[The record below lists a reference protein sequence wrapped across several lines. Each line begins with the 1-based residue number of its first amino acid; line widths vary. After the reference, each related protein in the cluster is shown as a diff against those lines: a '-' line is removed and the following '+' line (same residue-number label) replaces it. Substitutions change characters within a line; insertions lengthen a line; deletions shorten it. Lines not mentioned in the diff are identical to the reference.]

1 MQRSGLLAARPT
13 IKEVARLA
21 NVAVGTVS
29 NVITGSVPVSEELQQ
44 RVLTA
49 IRELDYHPNHV
60 ARSLKT
66 SRTRTLGIIV
76 PDLTISFYP
85 QVIRGAETAAR
96 QRKYS
101 LIAVNSY
108 DSAERQEELLS
119 LLRSERVEGILLV
132 AAAAPAQTAVVARV
146 VEAGIPVVC
155 LDRILDKIHVDSVSV
170 EDAAAAQM
178 GVEHL
183 AAMGNRRIAIITGPM
198 TLKNE
203 RDRLRGCR
211 TAMRRAKLTLDE
223 LMVWH
228 GDLNRDH
235 VAALCSERLHNPATR
250 PDAIF
255 STNGPTGLGVLR
267 ALRDCGLRTPEDIR
281 FATFDELVV
290 EDVFSP
296 SITTVVQPSYE
307 IGSRAAEILLSRI
320 EKKLR
325 TKPVSLRLPA
335 SLNIRRSSQVDA
347 PSAVSALVS
356 AF

>member
-1 MQRSGLLAARPT
+1 LPKIPQSNGSPTAARPT

-29 NVITGSVPVSEELQQ
+29 NVITGSVPVSEELQR
-44 RVLTA
+44 RVLAA
-49 IRELDYHPNHV
+49 IRKLDYHPNHV

-108 DSAERQEELLS
+108 DSGERQAELLS
-119 LLRSERVEGILLV
+119 LLRSERMEGILLV
-132 AAAAPAQTAVVARV
+132 AAAGPLQVEIISRM

-155 LDRILDKIHVDSVSV
+155 LDRIPDKVPVDSVCV
-170 EDAAAAQM
+170 EDAEAAEM

-183 AAMGNRRIAIITGPM
+183 IAMGERRIAVVTGPM

-203 RDRLRGCR
+203 RERLRGCR
-211 TAMRRAKLTLDE
+211 QALLRAGLTLEAE
-223 LMVWH
+223 LIWE

-235 VAALCSERLHNPATR
+235 VAALCIERLRDPAAR
-250 PDAIF
+250 PDAVF

-267 ALRDCGLRTPEDIR
+267 ALRDLGLRTPEDIR

-296 SITTVVQPSYE
+296 SITTVVQPAYQ
-307 IGSRAAEILLSRI
+307 IGFRAADILLTRI

-325 TKPVSLRLPA
+325 GKPVALRLPA
-335 SLNIRRSSQVDA
+335 TLSIRRSSQRVF
-347 PSAVSALVS
+347 PS
-356 AF
+356 

>member
-1 MQRSGLLAARPT
+1 MQRSAAKKPT

-21 NVAVGTVS
+21 KVAVGTVS
-29 NVITGSVPVSEELQQ
+29 NVITGSVPVSEELQK
-44 RVLTA
+44 RVFAA
-49 IRELDYHPNHV
+49 IRKLDYHPNHI

-108 DSAERQEELLS
+108 DLGERQAELLS

-132 AAAAPAQTAVVARV
+132 AAAAPAQIAVISRIA
-146 VEAGIPVVC
+146 EAGIPVVC
-155 LDRILDKIHVDSVSV
+155 LDRIPDKVPVDSVCV

-183 AAMGNRRIAIITGPM
+183 IAMGNRRIAVVTGPM

-203 RDRLRGCR
+203 RERLRGCKQ
-211 TAMRRAKLTLDE
+211 ALRRAGLKLPDE
-223 LMVWH
+223 MIWQ
-228 GDLNRDH
+228 GNLNRDQ
-235 VAALCSERLHNPATR
+235 VAALCAERLRDAATR

-267 ALRDCGLRTPEDIR
+267 GLRDCSLRTPEDVR

-296 SITTVVQPSYE
+296 SITTVVQPAYN
-307 IGSRAAEILLSRI
+307 IGFRAADILLSRI

-325 TKPVSLRLPA
+325 GKPISLRLPA
-335 SLNIRRSSQVDA
+335 VLKVRRSSQPGIVSEA
-347 PSAVSALVS
+347 SMFEPAVI
-356 AF
+356 